1 MCDWNVTMRG
11 RGVFK
16 NSSIDI
22 VLLLRRSTSVKTSAL
37 LIHERPGDDSLKY
50 FIRLRNRYRSRG
62 IPRGNVTAATKQKL
76 LISAAATVEQF
87 PLLVGD
93 ISFVRDHV

>member
-1 MCDWNVTMRG
+1 MK
-11 RGVFK
+11 FLK
-16 NSSIDI
+16 I
-22 VLLLRRSTSVKTSAL
+22 RRLILFYFFGDRHSLKCTL
-37 LIHERPGDDSLKY
+37 LIHERPRDDSLKY

>member
-1 MCDWNVTMRG
+1 MR
-11 RGVFK
+11 RHGVLK
-16 NSSIDI
+16 NSPTDI
-22 VLLLRRSTSVKTSAL
+22 VLLLQRSTFVKMGTL
-37 LIHERPGDDSLKY
+37 LIHERPRDDSLKY